1 MPRLWRM
8 KALRSDGQVVPS
20 CWAAALL
27 RGRPKSVTSR
37 APDLAKRENSIT
49 PFDCPCDNAAQLFGE
64 LEGALGF
71 AAVGEEPAGL
81 PAHPWLEQFL
91 TTAGPIASSADKT
104 AVDWPARCCLAP
116 SSAEGDGGA
125 GQDSG

>member
-71 AAVGEEPAGL
+71 AAVGEEAAGL
-81 PAHPWLEQFL
+81 PAQRV
-91 TTAGPIASSADKT
+91 AI
-104 AVDWPARCCLAP
+104 VPALLLRTRL
-116 SSAEGDGGA
+116 
-125 GQDSG
+125 

>member
-71 AAVGEEPAGL
+71 AAVVEEPAGL
-81 PAHPWLEQFL
+81 PAHPAAGHARAPLAAGGEGSTSIRRQL
-91 TTAGPIASSADKT
+91 TA
-104 AVDWPARCCLAP
+104 
-116 SSAEGDGGA
+116 
-125 GQDSG
+125 

>member
-1 MPRLWRM
+1 M

-27 RGRPKSVTSR
+27 RGRPKSVISR

-81 PAHPWLEQFL
+81 PAQRVAVVPAPLLGSALGNGRVLSEP
-91 TTAGPIASSADKT
+91 TSSRPPPPPMRLR
-104 AVDWPARCCLAP
+104 PAA
-116 SSAEGDGGA
+116 
-125 GQDSG
+125 

>member
-1 MPRLWRM
+1 M

-64 LEGALGF
+64 LEGAFGLGP
-71 AAVGEEPAGL
+71 VGQEAAGL
-81 PAHPWLEQFL
+81 PAHSLLGMQ
-91 TTAGPIASSADKT
+91 GPTGRRRRGLNQHSA
-104 AVDWPARCCLAP
+104 V
-116 SSAEGDGGA
+116 G
-125 GQDSG
+125 